1 MPPIVVIDAGHG
13 GERDSGAVY
22 LGREEKN
29 DNLNLALAVGKI
41 LQDHG
46 IEVVYTR
53 TTDVYQQPAQ
63 KAQIANNTGADFFV
77 SIHRNSGSV
86 PGQYNGVQTLVYA
99 PSGIKLLMA
108 ENINEELEK
117 A

>member
-63 KAQIANNTGADFFV
+63 KAQIANNTGAEFFCV
-77 SIHRNSGSV
+77 HSPQFRFCARTVQWSADIGVRSFRN
-86 PGQYNGVQTLVYA
+86 
-99 PSGIKLLMA
+99 
-108 ENINEELEK
+108 K
-117 A
+117 AFDGREY